1 MRVLSLEIENILS
14 IEKASI
20 KFEDS
25 GLVLVEGWNYDTQR
39 ANGAGKTAIFNC
51 LSFGLYDKLPR
62 KITASEI
69 LKRGSKSG
77 FVRCNVL
84 CGEDV
89 WTVQRY
95 RPKGVE
101 FSKNGVRQDIT
112 QEEFQS
118 FIRLSYEQFLLTIYV
133 PQANSIKSSRFLAVP
148 DSDKKEFVLQLLNLD
163 AFKSC
168 KQATDSSIK
177 SFEATI
183 ALETGKLNTARSRIE
198 AYEESLIDT
207 ASVEQDIKDLKF
219 SILQLEKDLLAYS
232 NVAKPDLSKYL
243 KVEDDIRSKQS
254 EIAQAKAKRSMLHD
268 RYREL
273 NSSLHEYDADST
285 CSECGSSTD
294 TAEARAAHSASQIK
308 IKNKMIEIKQ
318 QIDDADVVIS
328 KEQGIQELSKKLRD
342 KKAQESIDYQAAMA
356 GAQEIK
362 SIIRQ
367 KEIMLQNHNLKLTN
381 NSELLSK
388 IEVLTKTVDQYTE
401 SIATC
406 RRNLELYKAI
416 ANIYSPTGAQ
426 AYVLDSVVDSFNE
439 VIQKY
444 IDIMSPNMSYVLNS
458 FKENARGDVVAKFS
472 ETLTKGGQTV
482 SVGSLSGGEEKGLS
496 LCVDF
501 ALLEVLETQF
511 GMSLN
516 PIILDEP
523 FDGLDIA
530 GREIVIDLLDR
541 LAKNRQIF
549 VIDHASEAKALFTK
563 SILVELRND
572 TSTISDVT

>member
-1 MRVLSLEIENILS
+1 M
-14 IEKASI
+14 
-20 KFEDS
+20 KFEDE

-39 ANGAGKTAIFNC
+39 ANGAGKTALFNC

-77 FVRCNVL
+77 FVRCSVL

-89 WTVQRY
+89 WTVQRS

-101 FSKNGVRQDIT
+101 FSKNGIRQDIT

-133 PQANSIKSSRFLAVP
+133 PQTNSGKHTRFLACP
-148 DSDKKEFVLQLLNLD
+148 DSDKKSFILQLLNLD
-163 AFKSC
+163 AFKNC
-168 KQATDSSIK
+168 KSTTDGFIDLN
-177 SFEATI
+177 EAAI
-183 ALETGKLNTARSRIE
+183 SLETGKLNTARSRIE

-207 ASVEQDIKDLKF
+207 ASLEQEVKDLMF
-219 SILQLEKDLLAYS
+219 SILQLEKDLLVHS
-232 NVAKPDLSKYL
+232 NVAKPDLSKYA
-243 KVEDDIRSKQS
+243 KVEDDIRAKQA

-273 NSSLHEYDADST
+273 NASLHEYDADST

-294 TAEARAAHSASQIK
+294 TAEARTAHTASQEK
-308 IKNKMIEIKQ
+308 IKTKMIDIKG
-318 QIDDADVVIS
+318 QIDAADTVIS
-328 KEQGIQELSKKLRD
+328 KEQNIQDLSRKLRD
-342 KKAQESIDYQAAMA
+342 KKAQESTDYHAAIA

-362 SIIRQ
+362 SIMQQ
-367 KEIMLQNHNLKLTN
+367 KQFMVKNLNLKLTN
-381 NSELLSK
+381 NSDLLSK
-388 IEVLTKTVDQYTE
+388 IEALNVSVAKSMETV
-401 SIATC
+401 ATS
-406 RRNLELYKAI
+406 RKNLELYKAV
-416 ANIYSPTGAQ
+416 ASIYSPTGAQ

-444 IDIMSPNMSYVLNS
+444 IDIMSPNMSYILNS
-458 FKENARGDVVAKFS
+458 FKENAKGDVIAKFS
-472 ETLTKGGQTV
+472 ETLTKGGEAV

-523 FDGLDIA
+523 FDGLDAA

-572 TSTISDVT
+572 TSTISEVT